1 MNSDRDQSA
10 IHFEGNLSP
19 EQRSAILVFADRI
32 LRGRGRFAK
41 STGSRLE
48 VTEVSLYEREEDK
61 KTQMRMVFEVD
72 VNEDMLNSGDTAYSR
87 VRTVVLRP
95 RTHRSCSFITLYAL
109 GIATDRKMR
118 LVSQALTTVFH
129 APAKTGAK
137 LRIVNTTVA
146 FGARTVTARTE
157 IWDATNRRLV
167 ASGVNSQM
175 QPSVAKL

>member
-72 VNEDMLNSGDTAYSR
+72 VNEDMLNSGDTVHGGCSMFLID
-87 VRTVVLRP
+87 V
-95 RTHRSCSFITLYAL
+95 CSFITLYAL

-129 APAKTGAK
+129 APAKTGAE
-137 LRIVNTTVA
+137 LRIIDTTVA

-157 IWDATNRRLV
+157 IWDTTHRRLV